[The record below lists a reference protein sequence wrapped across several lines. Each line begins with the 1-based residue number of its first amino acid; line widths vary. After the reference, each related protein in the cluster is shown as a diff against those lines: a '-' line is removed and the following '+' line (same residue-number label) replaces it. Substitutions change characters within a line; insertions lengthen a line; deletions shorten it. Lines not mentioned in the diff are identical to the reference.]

1 MRGFLG
7 SLIGETQR
15 HRDDAAV
22 MLRPHAIA
30 YPEIEF
36 DSALLDRGWGKVPQ
50 QHTGENDKDIRITE
64 PGISSCLTHL
74 SLKARTGPVQVR
86 GHASLENAFGV
97 KPAYLVTV
105 R

>member
-7 SLIGETQR
+7 SLKGETQR

-36 DSALLDRGWGKVPQ
+36 GSALLDRGWGKARSGTPARTTRTSASRNRVLALV
-50 QHTGENDKDIRITE
+50 
-64 PGISSCLTHL
+64 LTHL

-97 KPAYLVTV
+97 KPAYLVTA